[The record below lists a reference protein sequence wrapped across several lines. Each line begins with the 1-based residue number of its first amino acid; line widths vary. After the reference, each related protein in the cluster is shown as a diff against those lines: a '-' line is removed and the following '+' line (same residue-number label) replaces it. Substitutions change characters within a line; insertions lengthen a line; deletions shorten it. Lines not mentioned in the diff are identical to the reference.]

1 MFRLFKKKDKVKKM
15 GWSDISIKKVKQI
28 NEVVNNATDEDTV
41 WALIGICYDMTPEEV
56 DNLPLRKAE
65 EYARGVSFL
74 NREPAPAV
82 AKKSYVLNGRKY
94 NTTMDFTK
102 VSVAQYIDFQQ
113 AWPDSQE
120 HPERVLAII
129 LVPDGH
135 KYNDGYDNAEV
146 QKDIEEHMS
155 CTDSMGLTLFFCR
168 LLRLSIR
175 SASRKMK
182 SLLRKAKKEGKM
194 TEEQMEKIRN
204 IIRLS
209 TYASGLNA

>member
-1 MFRLFKKKDKVKKM
+1 MFKLFKKKDKIKRL
-15 GWSDISIKKVKQI
+15 GWKDISIRKVKEI
-28 NEVVNNATDEDTV
+28 HEVIANTPDDETV

-56 DNLPLRKAE
+56 DNLSLRKAE
-65 EYARGVSFL
+65 EYARGISFL
-74 NREPAPAV
+74 NQEPAPAV

-94 NTTMDFTK
+94 NTTMDLTK

-135 KYNDGYDNAEV
+135 KYNDGYDTTEV

-204 IIRLS
+204 IIQLS
-209 TYASGLNA
+209 TYANGLSA